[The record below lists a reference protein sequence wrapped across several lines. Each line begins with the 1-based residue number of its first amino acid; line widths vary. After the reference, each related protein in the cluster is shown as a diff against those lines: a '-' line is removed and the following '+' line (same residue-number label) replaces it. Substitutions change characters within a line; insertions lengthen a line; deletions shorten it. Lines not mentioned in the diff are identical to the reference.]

1 MESQM
6 ATLLGEAPAH
16 ERTTL
21 NPISLLPPPSLAPRK
36 PLPVEPWGDYARTNN
51 ATPSPASQESQARQ
65 QKSRAPIAE
74 VLNNDASSPA
84 SAPPAPQTSS
94 TAPFSGRL
102 SDILLDPSKQYP
114 YKKRKLDGHTTPPA
128 LTGNENQLFTLPK
141 LPQLPKKTARR
152 PRIPPLLQGLHQPPP
167 LPEGRLFPPITGE
180 TGGFQRDIGDRPRPA
195 TPSSRPHEKE
205 QGRLKDVVPREKSIA
220 RKEHS
225 QDKVGTPSPLA
236 KDQEKRGGNDTCEV
250 PNKADGKHKEL
261 RKRNKWSE
269 QETKH
274 LLQGVSKF
282 GIGNWKK
289 ILNCP
294 EFAFNQRTAVDLKDR
309 FRTCCPDEVKT
320 RKPRSRI
327 AKGSTSENRPESPS
341 NTVDNDGSASQEPQA
356 AEPAAETMPTRK
368 PRSDKHRKGPAEL
381 AELGIQE
388 PFLKNKRRQR
398 REFSA
403 QDDENLLKGFEKYGA
418 IWHSMR
424 DDEELGFNARHPTDL
439 RDRFRIRFPELFAKA
454 GYKLKPKDELVL
466 KGKEEA
472 VTHNATGDERSNQ
485 DAEKT
490 SESEHRVDILNTTN
504 APASGHNLRA
514 HALLQPLTTSFPRP
528 LDDFPD
534 MESEDDG
541 EANRSPVTL
550 NRNILHWAG
559 VNPSALQGTSLAPHV
574 PSLASLPGDL
584 GLYMYSAM
592 DGMPLDSAPFKP
604 PPVPTT
610 ANLSSTSHAYSTHTN
625 ANVMSTSFPLLG
637 PGPPPTSSISTSA
650 PPPTT
655 ATANK
660 HTMPSLSLLRTP
672 NLPTI
677 VYPHV
682 PATSARNTMHN
693 LPPPADLLSG
703 MAMDMDARIGID
715 AAGPGA
721 GAAQNTSTGFAW
733 DDGMG
738 AAASS
743 YTNTLPTGNAA
754 TVPLAPLVGA
764 GGKHSM
770 GIGMG
775 WDKALYDEPF
785 GERSVLNSGIG
796 RLAEA

>member
-1 MESQM
+1 M
-6 ATLLGEAPAH
+6 ATLLGDAPGH

-21 NPISLLPPPSLAPRK
+21 NPISISLLLPPLAPRK

-51 ATPSPASQESQARQ
+51 ANNANNATPSPASQDPQTR

-74 VLNNDASSPA
+74 VLNSDASSPA
-84 SAPPAPQTSS
+84 TAPTAPPTASS

-114 YKKRKLDGHTTPPA
+114 YKKRKLDGYTTPPA

-180 TGGFQRDIGDRPRPA
+180 AGGFQRDIGDRLRPA
-195 TPSSRPHEKE
+195 SPGSGPREREQKRPKDAVPHE
-205 QGRLKDVVPREKSIA
+205 QSPA
-220 RKEHS
+220 RKEHGH
-225 QDKVGTPSPLA
+225 DNARPPSILA
-236 KDQEKRGGNDTCEV
+236 EDREKRGGNETHDEPHTTDDK
-250 PNKADGKHKEL
+250 PKGL

-320 RKPRSRI
+320 RKPRSKT
-327 AKGSTSENRPESPS
+327 AKTSFSEKQSEPPS
-341 NTVDNDGSASQEPQA
+341 NAIDDDGGGSSQEPHV
-356 AEPAAETMPTRK
+356 AEDPAETIPTRK

-381 AELGIQE
+381 AELGIQA
-388 PFLKNKRRQR
+388 PFSKSQRRRR

-403 QDDENLLKGFEKYGA
+403 QDDENLLKGFGKYGA

-424 DDEELGFNARHPTDL
+424 DDEELGFSTRHPTDL
-439 RDRFRIRFPELFAKA
+439 RDRFRIRFPEMFAKA

-466 KGKEEA
+466 KEKEGVA
-472 VTHNATGDERSNQ
+472 IHDAIGDEEPSQ

-490 SESEHRVDILNTTN
+490 SEAEHRVDMLNTAN

-541 EANRSPVTL
+541 ETNRSPVTL

-574 PSLASLPGDL
+574 PSLATLSGDL
-584 GLYMYSAM
+584 GLYIYPNM
-592 DGMPLDSAPFKP
+592 DGMPLDTLPFKP
-604 PPVPTT
+604 PQGPTNN
-610 ANLSSTSHAYSTHTN
+610 ALSTSQIYPTHSN
-625 ANVMSTSFPLLG
+625 IAATSFP
-637 PGPPPTSSISTSA
+637 PYGPPSTASAAAPNTTSA
-650 PPPTT
+650 
-655 ATANK
+655 AK
-660 HTMPSLSLLRTP
+660 HSMDSLLRTP

-703 MAMDMDARIGID
+703 MDMDFRIES
-715 AAGPGA
+715 AG
-721 GAAQNTSTGFAW
+721 QNTGFTW
-733 DDGMG
+733 EEGVG
-738 AAASS
+738 VASS
-743 YTNTLPTGNAA
+743 YALPVASAA
-754 TVPLAPLVGA
+754 PLAPLEGA
-764 GGKHSM
+764 SEGKPS
-770 GIGMG
+770 MG
-775 WDKALYDEPF
+775 WDKTLYDEPF
-785 GERSVLNSGIG
+785 GERSLLNSGVG